1 MIKSRNSDDVTNINS
16 IDDGGKKI
24 MMTNNTISTTMTMK
38 VFAEAVKKAL
48 VTVYGAEYSVELR
61 DVTKNNNCC
70 LTGLCI
76 RKDDDNM
83 APVIYLDAFY
93 EEYLQRG
100 ISIEEVCAEVVH
112 TYKISKTNHKFDTYG
127 VMDFEQVKDNICFKL
142 VNAQKNQELLADV
155 PHIKF
160 LDLAIIYFIL
170 ISKDSARTGTIMV
183 RNNIMDMWGV
193 DTDELYNIALRNTQ
207 RLFRGTVSSMSSV
220 ISEMIYS
227 GEDDESIDDV
237 FDMEV
242 GDADAIPLYVA
253 TNFSK
258 INGAGVILYDNLL
271 KEFADRINSDF
282 FILPSSIHETLF
294 VPVSFGADE
303 RGLAAMVRDVN
314 ANQVAADEVLSDN
327 VYRYNRVTDRVEMI

>member
-1 MIKSRNSDDVTNINS
+1 MSKLRNSEEATNNNS
-16 IDDGGKKI
+16 IDDGGKMI
-24 MMTNNTISTTMTMK
+24 MMTNNTISKTMTMK
-38 VFAEAVKKAL
+38 LFAGAVKKAL
-48 VTVYGAEYSVELR
+48 ETVYGAECSVELR

-100 ISIEEVCAEVVH
+100 ISIEEVCEEVIH
-112 TYKISKTNHKFDTYG
+112 TYKISKTNHKFNTSG
-127 VMDFEQVKDNICFKL
+127 VMDFYQVKDKICFKL
-142 VNAQKNQELLADV
+142 VNTQRNQELLADV

-170 ISKDSARTGTIMV
+170 ISKDSAGMDTIMV
-183 RNNIMDMWGV
+183 RNNIINMWDV
-193 DTDELYNIALRNTQ
+193 DADELYIIALRNTQ
-207 RLFRGTVSSMSSV
+207 RLFRGTVSPISSV
-220 ISEMIYS
+220 ISEMINSDANDYS
-227 GEDDESIDDV
+227 IEDI

-242 GDADAIPLYVA
+242 GGADAIPMYVA
-253 TNFSK
+253 TNVDK
-258 INGAGVILYDNLL
+258 INGAAVIFYDNLL
-271 KEFADRINSDF
+271 KEFADRIHSDF
-282 FILPSSIHETLF
+282 FILPSSIHEVLL

-314 ANQVAADEVLSDN
+314 ATQVAADEVLSDN
-327 VYRYNRVTDRVEMI
+327 VYRYNRVTDRVEMA

>member
-1 MIKSRNSDDVTNINS
+1 MSKLRNSNDATNNNS
-16 IDDGGKKI
+16 NTIGGTMI
-24 MMTNNTISTTMTMK
+24 MTNSTTMTMK

-48 VTVYGAEYSVELR
+48 ETVYGAECSVELR

-112 TYKISKTNHKFDTYG
+112 TYKISKTNHKFDTSG

-142 VNAQKNQELLADV
+142 VNAQRNQELLADV

-170 ISKDSARTGTIMV
+170 ISKDSAGTGTIMV

-193 DTDELYNIALRNTQ
+193 DIDELYNIALRNTQ

-220 ISEMIYS
+220 ISEMINS
-227 GEDDESIDDV
+227 GEDDESIEDV

-242 GDADAIPLYVA
+242 GDADAIPMYVA
-253 TNFSK
+253 TNLSK

-294 VPVSFGADE
+294 VSVSFGADE

-314 ANQVAADEVLSDN
+314 ATQVAADEVLSDN